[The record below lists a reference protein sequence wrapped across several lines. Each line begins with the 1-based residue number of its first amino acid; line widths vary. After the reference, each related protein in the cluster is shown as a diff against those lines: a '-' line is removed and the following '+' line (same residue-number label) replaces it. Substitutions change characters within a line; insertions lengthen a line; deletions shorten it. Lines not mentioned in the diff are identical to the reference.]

1 MGRGAMGGSQ
11 KSPGVSRQGTLRS
24 SHRRKNSMSASL
36 NLGRR
41 SPGSLQTTTSIQTQ
55 DQKSPQGR
63 KSPLFL
69 GQDQANTTGGHR
81 SPTDRRSPTSSSVLQ
96 AGRRSPLTLH
106 YGMDPGDHRK
116 SPTQLDR
123 RSPITPI
130 MEDRQFTMEPTPLPS
145 LHCPSSGRRSPIG
158 FSQGM
163 MTTITP
169 TKSPTVPFIPPI
181 TISKPSET
189 MAFVQK
195 MQMDDMNRIDRDTEI
210 TVPETEKPTPNPQPS
225 PNAER
230 KEKSSVMKDIL
241 AFVRKPSS
249 KKSPSPTPP
258 PEKGGSSGSP
268 SGGGSTRTSRFA
280 AAFSRTESNSGIP
293 LLRQSTFS
301 SSPTP
306 SSRAAKSAVTKQLSE
321 VSLEP
326 KMSSRFRSLAS
337 STKISLRLRRSA
349 AGSEKKDKKSSGDD
363 LSDADSASES
373 RSAKS
378 NKKSVSVDKEAFDMD
393 TVKFD
398 KVGDG
403 FGKHDKIREET
414 LEESSSSA
422 KSPHTPSDLLLDIG
436 SSHPVAKKSKTSDDE
451 INSNNIRVSVENL
464 KRSLQNLL
472 GGHSHKGDDQQQS
485 RGNKEE
491 RHKDTNGNVKG
502 QNTESNKGDDGAEG
516 AEGATGMD
524 TLKCTG
530 GIQCP
535 TFEIEPPSR
544 RASFDPPRSPYLES
558 LRSPADTD
566 TTRFDSGGDSFEI
579 VDTDRNRESS
589 FEDRYSSMD
598 TSFDISRYHSTSYE
612 DQTSSFEMVE
622 GAAQNR
628 SIDLRKSSIEL
639 VDVETFQ
646 QRGPA
651 AGGGDTS
658 RKSSLE
664 THFDYMK
671 PSGGGGGGGNGDA
684 RMRNGTGR
692 HYLKHSSGSRG
703 KSAMLRS
710 HFRPRSPLSQ
720 QTSSNYSSRD
730 SYDSGSDYYA
740 GSSSRSPFLGHSHC
754 QQQHL
759 PSRSAESSQRSP
771 YESKQHFPMPPKS
784 PNEPAKGFICTDTR
798 CAAIFEPRPTRT
810 ASPAAYLSCSSGNE
824 FEPPSPR
831 RASSASPK
839 HTFTFRIV
847 MKKMESSPDNIGAVA
862 KDRKSR
868 HKRKD
873 SRRKRMLS
881 DAGSGGGA

>member
-1 MGRGAMGGSQ
+1 
-11 KSPGVSRQGTLRS
+11 
-24 SHRRKNSMSASL
+24 
-36 NLGRR
+36 
-41 SPGSLQTTTSIQTQ
+41 
-55 DQKSPQGR
+55 
-63 KSPLFL
+63 
-69 GQDQANTTGGHR
+69 
-81 SPTDRRSPTSSSVLQ
+81 
-96 AGRRSPLTLH
+96 
-106 YGMDPGDHRK
+106 MDNDRK

-130 MEDRQFTMEPTPLPS
+130 MEDRQFTMEPTPVP
-145 LHCPSSGRRSPIG
+145 PRSPIG
-158 FSQGM
+158 FSQ
-163 MTTITP
+163 MTAITP

-195 MQMDDMNRIDRDTEI
+195 MQMEEMGDVNRI
-210 TVPETEKPTPNPQPS
+210 EKDKNAPKEAVAAAAAQPQPS
-225 PNAER
+225 PSADR

-249 KKSPSPTPP
+249 KKSTSPTPP
-258 PEKGGSSGSP
+258 AGNTNTASSSSPAASSG
-268 SGGGSTRTSRFA
+268 TRTSRFA

-337 STKISLRLRRSA
+337 STKISLRLRRS
-349 AGSEKKDKKSSGDD
+349 GTSSEKKDKKSSGDD

-373 RSAKS
+373 RGKERSSSSVKS
-378 NKKSVSVDKEAFDMD
+378 TSEKPSGSEFDMEA
-393 TVKFD
+393 VKFD
-398 KVGDG
+398 KVGESYP
-403 FGKHDKIREET
+403 KHEQIREET
-414 LEESSSSA
+414 FEESSPSA
-422 KSPHTPSDLLLDIG
+422 KSTYISAEQLLDIG
-436 SSHPVAKKSKTSDDE
+436 NPSHPVKKSKTSDDE

-472 GGHSHKGDDQQQS
+472 GGGHHH
-485 RGNKEE
+485 KEE
-491 RHKDTNGNVKG
+491 KSNKDDDPRGQNHKDNNGNIPG
-502 QNTESNKGDDGAEG
+502 EG
-516 AEGATGMD
+516 AAAANGAIGMD
-524 TLKCTG
+524 TLKCGAG
-530 GIQCP
+530 GGTIQCP

-558 LRSPADTD
+558 LRSPGDTD
-566 TTRFDSGGDSFEI
+566 TTTRFDSGGESFEI

-622 GAAQNR
+622 TAEGGR
-628 SIDLRKSSIEL
+628 EKKSSIDLRKSSIEL

-646 QRGPA
+646 QRG
-651 AGGGDTS
+651 GGVSSGGVSNGGAS

-664 THFDYMK
+664 THFDYMR
-671 PSGGGGGGGNGDA
+671 PERMRNGSGSGSGGGGGGPA
-684 RMRNGTGR
+684 AAPPGTGR
-692 HYLKHSSGSRG
+692 HYLKHSGGRG
-703 KSAMLRS
+703 KSSMMRS
-710 HFRPRSPLSQ
+710 HFSGAHRPKSPLSQ

-740 GSSSRSPFLGHSHC
+740 GSAASRSPFLASHSHC
-754 QQQHL
+754 HGVPPRKQ
-759 PSRSAESSQRSP
+759 SIDSAPRSP
-771 YESKQHFPMPPKS
+771 YEGNRQHFPMAPKS
-784 PNEPAKGFICTDTR
+784 PNEPQQQQQQQQKGFICTDTR
-798 CAAIFEPRPTRT
+798 CAAIFEPRPPRV
-810 ASPAAYLSCSSGNE
+810 ASPYLSCSSGNE

-847 MKKMESSPDNIGAVA
+847 LKKMESSPDNIGLPAG

-868 HKRKD
+868 IERHKRRD
-873 SRRKRMLS
+873 SRRKRLQNEN
-881 DAGSGGGA
+881 GKKV

>member
-1 MGRGAMGGSQ
+1 M
-11 KSPGVSRQGTLRS
+11 
-24 SHRRKNSMSASL
+24 
-36 NLGRR
+36 
-41 SPGSLQTTTSIQTQ
+41 
-55 DQKSPQGR
+55 
-63 KSPLFL
+63 
-69 GQDQANTTGGHR
+69 
-81 SPTDRRSPTSSSVLQ
+81 
-96 AGRRSPLTLH
+96 TLH
-106 YGMDPGDHRK
+106 YGMDTGDHRK

-130 MEDRQFTMEPTPLPS
+130 MEDRQFTMEPTPVLSLPLNS
-145 LHCPSSGRRSPIG
+145 ASAGRRSPIG

-163 MTTITP
+163 MTSITP

-189 MAFVQK
+189 MAIVQK
-195 MQMDDMNRIDRDTEI
+195 MQMEDVHRIEREQ
-210 TVPETEKPTPNPQPS
+210 EKAPLPQVS

-249 KKSPSPTPP
+249 KKSSSPTPP
-258 PEKGGSSGSP
+258 ASVSPGGTS
-268 SGGGSTRTSRFA
+268 RTSRFA
-280 AAFSRTESNSGIP
+280 AAFSRTESSSGIP
-293 LLRQSTFS
+293 LIRQSTFS

-337 STKISLRLRRSA
+337 STKISLRLRRGGGTSD
-349 AGSEKKDKKSSGDD
+349 KKDKRSSGDD
-363 LSDADSASES
+363 ISDADSASES
-373 RSAKS
+373 RGKEKP
-378 NKKSVSVDKEAFDMD
+378 KKTTTTTTTDETNFDMD
-393 TVKFD
+393 AIKFE
-398 KVGDG
+398 KVGET
-403 FGKHDKIREET
+403 FLKHDKIREET
-414 LEESSSSA
+414 LEESSPSA
-422 KSPHTPSDLLLDIG
+422 KSTHTHLELQLDTG
-436 SSHPVAKKSKTSDDE
+436 KPMAKKSKTHDDE
-451 INSNNIRVSVENL
+451 VNSNNIRVSVENL

-472 GGHSHKGDDQQQS
+472 GGGHHRAEEQQQ
-485 RGNKEE
+485 
-491 RHKDTNGNVKG
+491 RHKDNNGNVAG
-502 QNTESNKGDDGAEG
+502 QQNGGGDNEEEG
-516 AEGATGMD
+516 AVGMD
-524 TLKCTG
+524 TLKCSGPMSG

-558 LRSPADTD
+558 LRSPGDTD

-622 GAAQNR
+622 TQAGDKKS

-646 QRGPA
+646 QRGS
-651 AGGGDTS
+651 GGGSSSTAGNGDPS

-671 PSGGGGGGGNGDA
+671 PEG
-684 RMRNGTGR
+684 RIRNGTGR
-692 HYLKHSSGSRG
+692 HYLKHSGGGGGGGGRG
-703 KSAMLRS
+703 KSSMMRS
-710 HFRPRSPLSQ
+710 HFSGAHHRPRSPLSQ

-730 SYDSGSDYYA
+730 SYDSGSDYHA
-740 GSSSRSPFLGHSHC
+740 GNSAPSRSPFLGHSHC
-754 QQQHL
+754 HGPQMNAAHKN
-759 PSRSAESSQRSP
+759 SIDSGQRSP
-771 YESKQHFPMPPKS
+771 YEGSRQHFPMAPKS
-784 PNEPAKGFICTDTR
+784 PNEPPQKGFICTDSR
-798 CAAIFEPRPTRT
+798 CAAIFEPRPG
-810 ASPAAYLSCSSGNE
+810 AAAAAAVVGSPYLSCSSGNE

-847 MKKMESSPDNIGAVA
+847 MKKMESSPDNIGVA

-868 HKRKD
+868 HKRRD

-881 DAGSGGGA
+881 ESGANGKGV